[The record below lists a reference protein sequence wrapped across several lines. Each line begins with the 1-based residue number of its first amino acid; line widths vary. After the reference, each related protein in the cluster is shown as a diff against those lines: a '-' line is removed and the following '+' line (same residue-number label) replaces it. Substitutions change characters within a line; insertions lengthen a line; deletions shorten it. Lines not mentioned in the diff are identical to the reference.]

1 MAKTILSAC
10 VFIAM
15 ISCVLVS
22 CSQYEEPYDLLL
34 LEEQSKQEITL
45 NKETS
50 SFKADVI
57 SVVSQTKTRASGDD
71 FSFSA
76 EQIKMLRKS
85 SLEMFQSHGFSEKEV
100 LTIVDNNDIR
110 LIFVATVFT
119 ALMEYPSTAS
129 YSMPK
134 TRSESGETCYDIER
148 IKDCLWEVFK
158 DTFGLYDIMESIEKK
173 CVTKTA
179 ALKLL
184 GKIGGYINAA
194 IAIYDFSTC
203 MGFW

>member
-1 MAKTILSAC
+1 MKKTILSAC

-100 LTIVDNNDIR
+100 LI
-110 LIFVATVFT
+110 LLFTVSSVCSHIT
-119 ALMEYPSTAS
+119 EKIW
-129 YSMPK
+129 YSRGK
-134 TRSESGETCYDIER
+134 TW
-148 IKDCLWEVFK
+148 K
-158 DTFGLYDIMESIEKK
+158 M
-173 CVTKTA
+173 
-179 ALKLL
+179 LKLHT
-184 GKIGGYINAA
+184 I
-194 IAIYDFSTC
+194 S
-203 MGFW
+203 W